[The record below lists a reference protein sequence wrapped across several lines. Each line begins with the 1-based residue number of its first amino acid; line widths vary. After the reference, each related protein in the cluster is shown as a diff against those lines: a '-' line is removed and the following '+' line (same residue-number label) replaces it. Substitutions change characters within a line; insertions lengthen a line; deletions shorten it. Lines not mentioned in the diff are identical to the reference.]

1 MADDNGA
8 FSAVESLLGDR
19 YTREARLAPAFLSL
33 FPILLVLML
42 SFKGL
47 QSAIPALLSLL
58 CVFGVVRW
66 ISHIARGIGD
76 KKEVKLFRNWGGKP
90 TTTLMRVALGYMK
103 IGDTGYGDH
112 VRHLL
117 REAPPGTRIEDLIK
131 RRSGQTPPTFD
142 QDKNASDPA
151 AQKAAA
157 HEDKAAIGN
166 RPAPICISD
175 SARKGTSWEVPIP
188 DALDHLYEP
197 AVAWMREN
205 SRDSVLVIEEEI
217 SYGFQRNFYALWKF
231 ALFCA
236 LGSFVAEAWR
246 AHLYVQLT
254 RPFVHIDSAMAAVI
268 LTALVAYLFCLW
280 RFVTEKSVMIQGFI
294 YARALL
300 DSFYAEEPA
309 AKPGVKASSKGG

>member
-76 KKEVKLFRNWGGKP
+76 KKEVKLFRDWGGKP
-90 TTTLMRVALGYMK
+90 TTTLMRVALGDMK

-117 REAPPGTRIEDLIK
+117 REAPPGNRIEDLIK

-142 QDKNASDPA
+142 QDKQASDPA

-157 HEDKAAIGN
+157 HADKAA
-166 RPAPICISD
+166 
-175 SARKGTSWEVPIP
+175 V
-188 DALDHLYEP
+188 
-197 AVAWMREN
+197 
-205 SRDSVLVIEEEI
+205 
-217 SYGFQRNFYALWKF
+217 
-231 ALFCA
+231 
-236 LGSFVAEAWR
+236 
-246 AHLYVQLT
+246 
-254 RPFVHIDSAMAAVI
+254 
-268 LTALVAYLFCLW
+268 
-280 RFVTEKSVMIQGFI
+280 
-294 YARALL
+294 
-300 DSFYAEEPA
+300 
-309 AKPGVKASSKGG
+309 